1 MLDVLGSDYIKLV
14 RLKGVPESVVVAKHA
29 LKNSLIPVLT
39 FAGLNLLVMVNVAI
53 VIEVIFNWPGVG
65 QLLYDALSNRDFP
78 MVQGVVLMSGLLIV
92 VLNFTIDVLYGYV
105 DPRIRLSR

>member
-1 MLDVLGSDYIKLV
+1 M
-14 RLKGVPESVVVAKHA
+14 
-29 LKNSLIPVLT
+29 IPVLT
-39 FAGLNLLVMVNVAI
+39 FAGLNLLIMVNVAV

-78 MVQGVVLMSGLLIV
+78 MVQGVVLMSGLMIV
-92 VLNFTIDVLYGYV
+92 LLNFTIDVLYGYV